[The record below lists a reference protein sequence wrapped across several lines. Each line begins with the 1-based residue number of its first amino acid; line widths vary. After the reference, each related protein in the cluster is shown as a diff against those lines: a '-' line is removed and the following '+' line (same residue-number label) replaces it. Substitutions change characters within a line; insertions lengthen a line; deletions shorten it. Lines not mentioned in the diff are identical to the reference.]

1 MKRNIWMGI
10 TGMLGMLA
18 FLGTAAMAQSSIT
31 LDGGAGQHVVFS
43 GQGSGTANIGVSLG
57 SCNMKGDCTLSGT
70 GSGSGS
76 LSSSGSFTLDSAA
89 NSIMLTSNGHGGYS
103 ASATAPIDFK
113 LTGSANG
120 HTGTLLTGT
129 LNLLNFTQASGSSQG
144 TFNTN
149 LAANLS
155 LTGGLLA
162 NVFTATGGIL
172 NLNVSIPTSTNVSTV
187 VGTKLSLAATLS
199 ASGAGGVSPT
209 PEPSTLALM
218 GVGLLAL
225 GFGLRR
231 ARHQAGIA

>member
-57 SCNMKGDCTLSGT
+57 TCNMKGDCTLSGT
-70 GSGSGS
+70 GTGSGS

-103 ASATAPIDFK
+103 ASATAPIDFT
-113 LTGSANG
+113 LTGSG

-155 LTGGLLA
+155 LTGGSLA
-162 NVFTATGGIL
+162 NVFTANNGIL
-172 NLNVSIPTSTNVSTV
+172 NLNVSLPASFNVSTV
-187 VGTKLSLAATLS
+187 VGTNMSLAATLS